1 MKRRYE
7 YYIEIYL
14 EHVRT
19 AIDTYFD
26 TPLSIDQ
33 NDRSDSY
40 YKDFAE
46 QLVKFSLDINSKANG
61 LLAEARENQ
70 AINLEKLESDLFV
83 IGKESIQKFTSK
95 HRLKRSDT
103 NHNH

>member
-14 EHVRT
+14 EHVRM

-26 TPLSIDQ
+26 APLSLDQ
-33 NDRSDSY
+33 GDRSDSY
-40 YKDFAE
+40 YKEFAE
-46 QLVKFSLDINSKANG
+46 QLVKFSLDINSKANE
-61 LLAEARENQ
+61 LLAEARDNQ
-70 AINLEKLESDLFV
+70 AINLENLEKDLFL
-83 IGKESIQKFTSK
+83 IGKESIQKFTTK

-103 NHNH
+103 H